1 MYGHFLLLW
10 EKGITE
16 GKNENE
22 VKNFGGALMRASRDL
37 AEGLALGVRSWF
49 ISDVFLEIKIQQGLL
64 MDRVWR
70 VRERRNVTGWMM
82 ELNLMLLRI
91 FHTIASCISI
101 HLWKVKVAQ
110 SCLTLCDFMDY
121 IVHGSLQARILEWV
135 AFPFT
140 RGSSQP
146 RDRTQVSHIAG
157 GFLTSCHKVSPTIL
171 E

>member
-1 MYGHFLLLW
+1 MKMKSRLLEEIWW
-10 EKGITE
+10 EP
-16 GKNENE
+16 
-22 VKNFGGALMRASRDL
+22 
-37 AEGLALGVRSWF
+37 AEIWLRGLRSWW

-70 VRERRNVTGWMM
+70 VREKRNVTGWMM

-91 FHTIASCISI
+91 FHAIASCISI

-110 SCLTLCDFMDY
+110 SCLTLCNPMDY
-121 IVHGSLQARILEWV
+121 TVHGSLQARILEWV

-146 RDRTQVSHIAG
+146 RDRTQVSRIAG